1 LAFATKTLYE
11 VLLDLLA
18 LKALY
23 DTRTPSSPN
32 PAPNGP
38 FSVDAFV
45 SCVHALIADDRAQIE
60 RLVRFPQ
67 AHDLLKKNAEHAQ
80 KLAQEGSAALET
92 YQKQVRALEE
102 RNMELAG
109 KVAALQGTVE
119 RLSAKKRDVETRA
132 GSRRRRAPSCGT
144 RTVHRACGGG
154 CWCARGGAEA
164 AGGAARGGARGIRLA
179 LGIFKTFI
187 QLVRR
192 PLLKASK

>member
-1 LAFATKTLYE
+1 
-11 VLLDLLA
+11 
-18 LKALY
+18 LY

-92 YQKQVRALEE
+92 YQKQLRMLEE

-109 KVAALQGTVE
+109 KVAALQEEVAALQGTVE
-119 RLSAKKRDVETRA
+119 RVSAEKRDAETRA

-144 RTVHRACGGG
+144 RTMH
-154 CWCARGGAEA
+154 
-164 AGGAARGGARGIRLA
+164 
-179 LGIFKTFI
+179 
-187 QLVRR
+187 
-192 PLLKASK
+192 